1 MAQRHTIRLALLS
14 LFITTSAFIIFIYA
28 VNSYDPNIIMPIIVL
43 FIMGLFIG
51 SLLSSIL
58 STWVIILLTTIGSS
72 FLVFG
77 QMLLPLP
84 SKLLLIL
91 VLPLVAGITI
101 FNRSL
106 LGTFSS
112 KNVNRD
118 QIERYIQHYNQA
130 TKLQGAYNAEKMYQ
144 KIVNFIQ

>member
-1 MAQRHTIRLALLS
+1 
-14 LFITTSAFIIFIYA
+14 
-28 VNSYDPNIIMPIIVL
+28 
-43 FIMGLFIG
+43 MGLFIG
-51 SLLSSIL
+51 SLLPSIL

-130 TKLQGAYNAEKMYQ
+130 TKL
-144 KIVNFIQ
+144 